1 MVACKSCVDRFVD
14 GLEAER
20 IGCSVSVSGFDSSSG
35 HPNGKPMVIVIAA
48 IDLSGVGSG
57 FGQFHSGRSSELS
70 SPKHQGLFQ
79 KPPLLEVREQGTD
92 GLVAFL
98 CQSAVVL
105 FDFIMTVPG
114 LGFYRARVERIGLL
128 VPRVGGPSDIVWH
141 ERPPRRIP
149 ESFEVP
155 WKGVKGIACLHLHA
169 VSQFE
174 GTCSRL
180 QAVVGGP
187 QGGMMPIEFC
197 KQLELGGLSLDR
209 TRGVEVGND
218 FVLRLAGRVYLSPP
232 INSW

>member
-1 MVACKSCVDRFVD
+1 MCIRDR
-14 GLEAER
+14 
-20 IGCSVSVSGFDSSSG
+20 
-35 HPNGKPMVIVIAA
+35 
-48 IDLSGVGSG
+48 
-57 FGQFHSGRSSELS
+57 
-70 SPKHQGLFQ
+70 HQGLFQ

-114 LGFYRARVERIGLL
+114 LGFT
-128 VPRVGGPSDIVWH
+128 VPELNESDSSFHESAGHQTLFGMNALPVGFPNPLRFLGN
-141 ERPPRRIP
+141 
-149 ESFEVP
+149 
-155 WKGVKGIACLHLHA
+155 VKGIACLHLHA

-174 GTCSRL
+174 GTYSRL

-218 FVLRLAGRVYLSPP
+218 FVLRLAGRVYVCLLYTSPSP
-232 INSW
+232 RDLTTSRMPSSA